1 MAKSTPPEASRKE
14 TESWLSLVNDLTRE
28 VESWAAARHWAVH
41 RDQKTIR
48 ESRLGE
54 YIVPVLSVMAPAGR
68 VQVDPVARY
77 VAGGDGR
84 IDLLAWPS
92 LTRMLLIR
100 SGGRWVLKTDSGVE
114 WPEGWNQQTFARLV
128 ELLNAAA

>member
-1 MAKSTPPEASRKE
+1 MNSSKALEEWR
-14 TESWLSLVNDLTRE
+14 SLVNDVLRD
-28 VESWAAARHWAVH
+28 VEAWASDRHWAVH
-41 RDQKTIR
+41 REDKTVR

-54 YIVPVLSVMAPAGR
+54 YTVPVLSVLAPAGR

-77 VAGGDGR
+77 VAGGEGR

-100 SGGRWVLKTDSGVE
+100 TGGKWVLKTESGVE
-114 WPEGWNQQTFARLV
+114 WPEGWNQQTFGRLV
-128 ELLNAAA
+128 EVLNAAA

>member
-1 MAKSTPPEASRKE
+1 MSSPEELEAWR
-14 TESWLSLVNDLTRE
+14 SLVNDVVRE
-28 VESWAAARHWAVH
+28 VESWAGERHWAIH
-41 RDQKTIR
+41 REEKQVR
-48 ESRLGE
+48 ESRLGN
-54 YIVPVLSVMAPAGR
+54 YTVPVLSVLAPTGR

-100 SGGRWVLKTDSGVE
+100 TGGKWVLKTESGVE
-114 WPEGWNQQTFARLV
+114 WPEGWNQQTFGRLV